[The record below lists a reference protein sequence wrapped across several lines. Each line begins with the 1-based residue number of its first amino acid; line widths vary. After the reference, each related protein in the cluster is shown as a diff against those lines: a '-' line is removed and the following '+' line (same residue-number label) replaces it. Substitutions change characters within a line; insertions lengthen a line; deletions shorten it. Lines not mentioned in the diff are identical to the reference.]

1 MIKNILVIIIILLH
15 QNVLSQNIQP
25 VNARVNINGVMTL
38 KVNKTGNLDFK
49 FNTVDDLVQGAAK
62 LNMFSVDIKSN
73 KNWNLSV
80 SSLTEN
86 FLAAGP
92 NSSTAV
98 SANIISI
105 KRSSSSTYVPV
116 VQNPTSIATGARG
129 TNTPTSK
136 FNLDLKVTP
145 GLNYDGGFYTVVLL
159 FTISPQ

>member
-1 MIKNILVIIIILLH
+1 MIKNIFMCFIILTSI
-15 QNVLSQNIQP
+15 NVWSQNIQP
-25 VNARVNINGVMTL
+25 INARVNINGVMSL
-38 KVNKTGNLDFK
+38 KVVKTGNLDFK
-49 FNTVDDLVQGAAK
+49 FNTVDDLIQGSTK

-92 NSSTAV
+92 NSSTDV
-98 SANIISI
+98 SSSIVSI
-105 KRSSSSTYVPV
+105 KRNTSSNFVPIT
-116 VQNPTSIATGARG
+116 QNPASIATGVRG
-129 TNTPTSK
+129 ANTTASR

-145 GLNYDGGFYTVVLL
+145 GLNYDGGFYTVVVL

>member
-116 VQNPTSIATGARG
+116 AQNPTSIATGVRG

>member
-1 MIKNILVIIIILLH
+1 MLLLILWCGKLWG
-15 QNVLSQNIQP
+15 QNTQP
-25 VNARVNINGVMTL
+25 INARVNINGVMTL
-38 KVNKTGNLDFK
+38 KVLKTGNLDFK
-49 FNTVDDLVQGAAK
+49 FNTVDDLLQGSAK

-92 NSSTAV
+92 NSSTTV
-98 SANIISI
+98 SSNIVSI
-105 KRSSSSTYVPV
+105 KRNSSSIYIPIA
-116 VQNPTSIATGARG
+116 QNPSSLATGVRG
-129 TNTPTSK
+129 ANTTSSR

-145 GLNYDGGFYTVVLL
+145 GLNYDGGFYTVVVL

>member
-1 MIKNILVIIIILLH
+1 MTKNILMFILILLGE
-15 QNVLSQNIQP
+15 NVWSQNIQP
-25 VNARVNINGVMTL
+25 INARVNINGVMTL
-38 KVNKTGNLDFK
+38 KVAKTGNLDFK
-49 FNTVDDLVQGAAK
+49 FNTVDDLIQGSAK

-98 SANIISI
+98 SASIVSI
-105 KRSSSSTYVPV
+105 KRNSSSTYLPIA
-116 VQNPTSIATGARG
+116 QNPTSIATGVRG
-129 TNTPTSK
+129 ANTTTSR